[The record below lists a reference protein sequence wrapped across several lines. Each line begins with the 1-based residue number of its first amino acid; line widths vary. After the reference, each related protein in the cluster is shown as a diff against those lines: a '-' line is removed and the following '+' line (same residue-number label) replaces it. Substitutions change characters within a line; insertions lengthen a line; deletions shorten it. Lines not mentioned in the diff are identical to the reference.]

1 MDKKFFQSEKFNDM
15 QNDEI
20 YGYLE
25 SSDDLLIR
33 GEVNGD
39 VFCRGTVY
47 CSGTIT
53 GNIRAN
59 QVQLYHSHVAGDIT
73 CRKIYTDDVSD
84 VQGYIM
90 RKADR
95 CAAASVEKSRS
106 LEPLLYHSI
115 RNDHAIF
122 I

>member
-1 MDKKFFQSEKFNDM
+1 VIDGMDNKFFQSEKFNDM

-84 VQGYIM
+84 VQGIII
-90 RKADR
+90 AESG
-95 CAAASVEKSRS
+95 SVCCRVGGEITITGTPS
-106 LEPLLYHSI
+106 LLF
-115 RNDHAIF
+115 NQK
-122 I
+122 

>member
-1 MDKKFFQSEKFNDM
+1 MDNKFFQSEKFNDM
-15 QNDEI
+15 QKDEI

-39 VFCRGTVY
+39 VFYRGTVY

-84 VQGYIM
+84 VQGIII
-90 RKADR
+90 AESG
-95 CAAASVEKSRS
+95 SVCCRVGGEITITGTPS
-106 LEPLLYHSI
+106 LLF
-115 RNDHAIF
+115 NQK
-122 I
+122 